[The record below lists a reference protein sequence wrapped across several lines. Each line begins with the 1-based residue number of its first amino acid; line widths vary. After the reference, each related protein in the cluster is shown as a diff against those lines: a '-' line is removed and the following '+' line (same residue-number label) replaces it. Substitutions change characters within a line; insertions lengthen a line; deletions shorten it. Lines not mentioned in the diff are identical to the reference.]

1 MEKSHPSQE
10 WRRMVIIDTDLSGSA
25 GELGIKG
32 WSVLCACSSLSALF
46 LLGKISGEASGV
58 SRPRLQVLDG
68 LKGKHG
74 RGSASGAVV
83 HGVVAL

>member
-1 MEKSHPSQE
+1 MLVP
-10 WRRMVIIDTDLSGSA
+10 
-25 GELGIKG
+25 
-32 WSVLCACSSLSALF
+32 SLSALF